1 MSGSSST
8 EQEQKRLA
16 ALAQYQIMDSASE
29 QAFDDITAL
38 ASQWLEMPIAL
49 ISLVDDQRQWFKS
62 RVGLEALETSRDL
75 AFCAHAIAQ
84 GSFMEVPDACLD
96 PRFSNNPL
104 VTEAPFI
111 RFYAG
116 MPIST
121 PQGYLLGTLCVID
134 NVPRQLDEVQRDTL
148 QRLTRMVE
156 YQLQLRL
163 ALLRG
168 AERETALQEQ
178 HALAEGLLDKIQAGV
193 AVCNEAGELT
203 RFNNIAR
210 AWHGLDV
217 SKVAPEHWAEH
228 YDLYRADGTT
238 PLPSDEIPLLRAWQ
252 GEHVENAEICL
263 HARNRA
269 PRILLCNGGPL
280 QHHSKP
286 SAAMVV
292 MHDITEL
299 RAANELK
306 SQFLATVS
314 HELRTPLTSLGGAVS
329 LLHAGTCG
337 ELPAAAQRMLQI
349 AQDNATRLNEL
360 INDLLDVEKL
370 EAGKLPLQCSAQPI
384 RPLLEAALEAN
395 RPYAQRFHVSLRL
408 QQPCANPEVNV
419 DPRRLQ
425 QVLGNYLSNAAKF
438 SHEQGEVTIVCEQR
452 ADQVEVRVIDQ
463 GIGIDDAQIGA
474 LFQKFSQLDVGDTR
488 KRGGTGLGLA
498 ICKELIERMQ
508 GEVGVSSTLGQ
519 GATFWFRLPLT
530 SGTEPQ

>member
-1 MSGSSST
+1 MSGSSND
-8 EQEQKRLA
+8 EQEQQRLA

-49 ISLVDDQRQWFKS
+49 ISLVDEQRQWFKS
-62 RVGLEALETSRDL
+62 RVGLEALETPRDL

-84 GSFMEVPDACLD
+84 GSLMEVPDARLD
-96 PRFSNNPL
+96 KRFSSNPL

-134 NVPRQLDEVQRDTL
+134 NKPRQLDEVQRDTL

-163 ALLRG
+163 ALLRS
-168 AERETALQEQ
+168 AEREVALQDE
-178 HALAEGLLDKIQAGV
+178 HALAEGLLDNIQAGV

-203 RFNNIAR
+203 RFNNVAR

-217 SKVAPEHWAEH
+217 SKVTPEHWAEH

-238 PLPSDEIPLLRAWQ
+238 PLPSDEIPLVRAWR
-252 GEHVENAEICL
+252 GEHIENAEICL
-263 HARNRA
+263 HAHGRA
-269 PRILLCNGGPL
+269 PQTLLCNGGPL
-280 QHHSKP
+280 QQQTTP

-299 RAANELK
+299 RAASQLK

-329 LLHAGTCG
+329 LLRGGTCG
-337 ELPAAAQRMLQI
+337 ELPEAAQRLLQI
-349 AQDNATRLNEL
+349 AQDNAVRLNEL
-360 INDLLDVEKL
+360 INDLLDMEKL
-370 EAGKLPLQCSAQPI
+370 EAGKLPLLCSNEPL
-384 RPLLEAALEAN
+384 RPLLEQALDAS
-395 RPYAQRFHVSLRL
+395 RLYAQRFRVSLRL
-408 QQPCANPEVNV
+408 GEPCANPEVFV
-419 DPRRLQ
+419 DPRRLL
-425 QVLGNYLSNAAKF
+425 QVLSNYLSNAAKF
-438 SHEQGEVTIVCEQR
+438 SHEHGEVIVECEQL

-463 GIGIDDAQIGA
+463 GIGIDSAQIGN
-474 LFQKFSQLDVGDTR
+474 LFQKFTQLDVGDTR
-488 KRGGTGLGLA
+488 KRGGTGLGLV
-498 ICKELIERMQ
+498 ICKELIERMH
-508 GEVGVSSTLGQ
+508 GEVGVSSNVGQ

-530 SGTEPQ
+530 SGTEQQ

>member
-168 AERETALQEQ
+168 AEREAALQDER
-178 HALAEGLLDKIQAGV
+178 ALAEGLLDNIHAGV
-193 AVCNEAGELT
+193 VVCNRAGELT
-203 RFNNIAR
+203 IFNNTAR

-217 SKVAPEHWAEH
+217 LKIPPEQWALY
-228 YDLYRADGTT
+228 YDLYRADGITA
-238 PLPSDEIPLLRAWQ
+238 LPQNEIPLLRAWQ

-263 HARNRA
+263 QAQGQA

-280 QHHSKP
+280 ERQTRQS
-286 SAAMVV
+286 SAIVV

-299 RAANELK
+299 RQATQLK

-314 HELRTPLTSLGGAVS
+314 HELRTPLTSLSGAIS
-329 LLHAGTCG
+329 LLRGGTCG
-337 ELPAAAQRMLQI
+337 ELPATAQRLLQI
-349 AQDNATRLNEL
+349 AHDNGLRLNEL
-360 INDLLDVEKL
+360 INDLLDLEKL
-370 EAGKLPLQCSAQPI
+370 EAGKLPLLCCNQPI
-384 RPLLEAALEAN
+384 RPLLEQALEAN
-395 RPYAQRFHVSLRL
+395 RLYAQRYKVSLRL
-408 QQPCANPEVNV
+408 QEPCANPDVYV
-419 DPRRLQ
+419 DPRRLS